1 MSSFFANLETE
12 YDRSYSDLVL
22 LKRYGGY
29 IKEHKKHLL
38 TTVIAILAGALFTL
52 FIPFTLQRGVDGLI
66 ENKNQVLVLSALM
79 FFILY
84 VFVWIFDFI
93 RQYENTRFT
102 ALSTQTLRHDL
113 FTRVQ
118 KHDQAF
124 FDKNNSGMLQSRIM
138 DDTQAIA
145 DFVRLT
151 SDFFVNVLIAIG
163 TAIILF
169 YLDFYLSLLAFAVIP
184 FLIIVTWIFRKIAR
198 NLSRDWRISISKL
211 NDSFSE
217 NISGISVVRSFA
229 RENTSYAEFDR
240 LNQLNRKINTKKQMF
255 FSSIFPVI
263 FASSSVGLFLVLYS
277 GGISSINTGD
287 PSPGTLLLYV
297 VLLQRFYFPIVLIT
311 TYAQQV
317 QAGLAAAERIFS
329 LMDVESSVKD
339 DGTLK
344 VPEDVRGKIVISNL
358 NFAYDDGT
366 VVYRDFNLNINPG
379 ETVAIVG
386 HTGAGKSTLISLLTR
401 FYDYKGVISLD
412 DINIKEYTLRSYRG
426 SLGVVL
432 QEPFIFSG
440 TIRENI
446 AYGRK
451 DASEKE
457 IVEAAKMANSWEFI
471 NTMKDKLDTNVLEEG
486 KRLSQGQK
494 QLITLSRAFLINPK
508 ILLFDEATASI
519 DSYSE
524 TLIQEAINRLL
535 SHRTAIIIAHRLT
548 TIKQVDRIIVLQ
560 DGQIVEQG
568 AHHELLQSRG
578 HYAELYEKYFEFQ
591 EVNV

>member
-198 NLSRDWRISISKL
+198 NLSCDWRISISKL

-457 IVEAAKMANSWEFI
+457 IVEAGLIF
-471 NTMKDKLDTNVLEEG
+471 KLKSL
-486 KRLSQGQK
+486 
-494 QLITLSRAFLINPK
+494 
-508 ILLFDEATASI
+508 
-519 DSYSE
+519 
-524 TLIQEAINRLL
+524 
-535 SHRTAIIIAHRLT
+535 
-548 TIKQVDRIIVLQ
+548 
-560 DGQIVEQG
+560 
-568 AHHELLQSRG
+568 
-578 HYAELYEKYFEFQ
+578 
-591 EVNV
+591 